1 MHFISLDE
9 IAHRDAT
16 AAAQRRLYGGKALNL
31 ATLIGAG
38 FCVPAGFVIST
49 DVFQAEMHRNICER
63 PGEDVVCIA
72 ESAIFSKS
80 FEKALRRAL
89 AETPGR
95 TWAVRSS
102 STDED
107 SRQNSMAGMQES
119 VIGVSSYDDCLAAVR
134 RVWASFYARERLLY
148 PSNADLTGEVPAMA
162 VVIQGFVDSESAGVV
177 FTHHPFVGSRCML
190 VNVSHGQGAAVV
202 DGKAGESITVDRYH
216 AQKDVAS
223 ECLTP
228 EQIRELVRVA
238 ADIEST
244 FGRAQDIEFSF
255 AQGQLF
261 ILQARDIVK
270 REREK
275 NTIYSNVNVGEALSG
290 VCTPMTWSVGMMFAK
305 RGFDTIFS
313 TFGLTAPEGYSYVST
328 FYGHIYLNIS
338 EILSVASQVPFIDAS
353 TLAKIGGV
361 KSIDDY
367 ITMIEPISAR
377 HFVHHLPRSMARLCS
392 MQRQL
397 RHIKER
403 EIAFCRHRDE
413 LRSFD
418 TRHCS
423 KRELYEA
430 FAKLDDVF
438 FDCGNDMLVAGASF
452 LASYVLCSL
461 FLNKCHAASDESL
474 ESYLF
479 SGLLDVRSAEPGFAL
494 LNMSNEIRKHRD
506 LSDAF
511 VAMLWQNDVAA
522 FRAQTESLDGGADF
536 WRDFDAFIQAYGA
549 RANQEAEL
557 ANARWCED
565 PTFLFQVITTHITA
579 CVAPNAK
586 AQKAQ
591 VDEAA
596 NERQLRTDEIGSTL
610 PFALRP
616 IFKNL
621 LHWAQKNARLREKWR
636 AYVVDV
642 LGLYRSFL
650 RQTAQRMVEDGT
662 IYAVD
667 DVFYLTYEELKSWFS
682 SPANLRYA
690 RLFVAFRRARHQAY
704 MSARALPDTF
714 VTHPNRCN
722 EEKCPAGSR
731 ILYGLPASPGC
742 VHSRVRVLESL
753 QDAGDLQYGEILVT
767 RSTDVGWTPLFLVAS
782 AILTERGGPLSH
794 AFVVAREYGVPAVV
808 AIPNVTQILKTGD
821 VVTVSGQKGFVAV
834 E

>member
-190 VNVSHGQGAAVV
+190 VNVSHGQGAAIV

-216 AQKDVAS
+216 AQKDAAS

-313 TFGLTAPEGYSYVST
+313 TFGLTAPEG
-328 FYGHIYLNIS
+328 
-338 EILSVASQVPFIDAS
+338 
-353 TLAKIGGV
+353 
-361 KSIDDY
+361 
-367 ITMIEPISAR
+367 
-377 HFVHHLPRSMARLCS
+377 
-392 MQRQL
+392 
-397 RHIKER
+397 
-403 EIAFCRHRDE
+403 
-413 LRSFD
+413 
-418 TRHCS
+418 
-423 KRELYEA
+423 
-430 FAKLDDVF
+430 
-438 FDCGNDMLVAGASF
+438 
-452 LASYVLCSL
+452 
-461 FLNKCHAASDESL
+461 
-474 ESYLF
+474 
-479 SGLLDVRSAEPGFAL
+479 
-494 LNMSNEIRKHRD
+494 
-506 LSDAF
+506 
-511 VAMLWQNDVAA
+511 
-522 FRAQTESLDGGADF
+522 
-536 WRDFDAFIQAYGA
+536 
-549 RANQEAEL
+549 
-557 ANARWCED
+557 
-565 PTFLFQVITTHITA
+565 
-579 CVAPNAK
+579 
-586 AQKAQ
+586 
-591 VDEAA
+591 
-596 NERQLRTDEIGSTL
+596 
-610 PFALRP
+610 
-616 IFKNL
+616 
-621 LHWAQKNARLREKWR
+621 
-636 AYVVDV
+636 
-642 LGLYRSFL
+642 
-650 RQTAQRMVEDGT
+650 
-662 IYAVD
+662 
-667 DVFYLTYEELKSWFS
+667 
-682 SPANLRYA
+682 
-690 RLFVAFRRARHQAY
+690 
-704 MSARALPDTF
+704 
-714 VTHPNRCN
+714 
-722 EEKCPAGSR
+722 
-731 ILYGLPASPGC
+731 
-742 VHSRVRVLESL
+742 
-753 QDAGDLQYGEILVT
+753 
-767 RSTDVGWTPLFLVAS
+767 
-782 AILTERGGPLSH
+782 
-794 AFVVAREYGVPAVV
+794 
-808 AIPNVTQILKTGD
+808 
-821 VVTVSGQKGFVAV
+821 
-834 E
+834 